1 MITYLIIL
9 PLPHLPP
16 QLKVSGYPQKLKIL
30 KATFSWFT
38 VFLFGYNEGEICFL
52 TKILILN
59 EIYS

>member
-9 PLPHLPP
+9 PLPHLLP

-38 VFLFGYNEGEICFL
+38 VFLFGHNEREICFF
-52 TKILILN
+52 N
-59 EIYS
+59 